1 MQVEGEVAAMKKA
14 LCILLAAIFVC
25 CVVFYGENERFS
37 LEAFLNNITKFE
49 DMPSIEKVT
58 EIWTLP
64 YYDDSDLGFGSDPE
78 MTKIY
83 FEDYDGDNP
92 VLEFFD
98 GVRGFF
104 RRLTYSI
111 KLVVR
116 IMMSVF
122 KNLKYLLPWNSTVPK
137 EV

>member
-1 MQVEGEVAAMKKA
+1 MKKA
-14 LCILLAAIFVC
+14 LCILLAALFVC
-25 CVVFYGENERFS
+25 CVVCYGTDERFS
-37 LEAFLNNITKFE
+37 LEAFLINITKFD

-58 EIWTLP
+58 DIWTLP
-64 YYDDSDLGFGSDPE
+64 YYDDSDLGFGGGSAS
-78 MTKIY
+78 TKIY
-83 FEDYDGDNP
+83 FEDYEGDNV

-111 KLVVR
+111 RLLVR
-116 IMMSVF
+116 IVISVF